1 MAVPAQRREQKMKV
15 KRLDRYLN
23 LAREL
28 KGLLHVSVTGII
40 ILVGAL
46 GRIPKNLEKRLG
58 EMAT

>member
-1 MAVPAQRREQKMKV
+1 MAVPAQHRGQKMKV
-15 KRLDRYLN
+15 KKLDRYLN

-28 KGLLHVSVTGII
+28 KGLLYMSVTGII

-46 GRIPKNLEKRLG
+46 ERIPKNLEKRLG